1 MFILIK
7 VILKRVLKVLLK
19 SSILTKVLFK
29 SLRSQQSHTKKNS
42 FFSKSYEQC
51 SFITKSYYES
61 SVESVHSEQ
70 SSVEMCS
77 SFKNFLLSAMIQLF
91 YLTENLIFR
100 GVESSG
106 KSPLDLCILVLRE
119 VNNAHVAVG
128 NLITHSPRQ
137 LRCFVG
143 CNVMLEAGEYVVI
156 PLAFNNWNISKWL
169 PVCYCEHT
177 ELFFSSTLR
186 L

>member
-1 MFILIK
+1 MNNVHSLQSPIMKVQLKVFILN
-7 VILKRVLKVLLK
+7 KVLWKCVHPLK
-19 SSILTKVLFK
+19 F
-29 SLRSQQSHTKKNS
+29 
-42 FFSKSYEQC
+42 
-51 SFITKSYYES
+51 
-61 SVESVHSEQ
+61 
-70 SSVEMCS
+70 
-77 SFKNFLLSAMIQLF
+77 FLLSAMIQLF